1 MSGQD
6 TEIQYLKASV
16 SCAALLERLPPVWQ
30 VDRAESTRRS
40 LKYRRGAGEIVIV
53 NHDGRG
59 WWDPLS
65 DRKGDIFTLVRH
77 LDPGLN
83 FGEARRM
90 LRGFVG
96 IAPAFPEARTSPL
109 EMFVPVEADG
119 ADGGLYFFPFGAI
132 VTHDVPSDERERIF
146 GRLTQVLPKLTTRII
161 REDYSVHEDPSA
173 PIGISNGMLRVDK
186 LTPERAGIV
195 ALTVGQSAA
204 MEYYER
210 IVDSL
215 FARTAQLVD
224 RMATRGTVPYRVT
237 PLHRFI
243 GEAISSRTEVLAVLH
258 LLDKPDAAWEDPAMD
273 LIYDDLRDEFD
284 LVDRYAALTSKLQSI
299 QESLVL
305 VLDVARDRRLVLL
318 EVIVVL
324 LIMLEVILSIPHFT
338 L

>member
-1 MSGQD
+1 MPSRIHQFYAVAF
-6 TEIQYLKASV
+6 E
-16 SCAALLERLPPVWQ
+16 ENF
-30 VDRAESTRRS
+30 S
-40 LKYRRGAGEIVIV
+40 LRQ
-53 NHDGRG
+53 
-59 WWDPLS
+59 
-65 DRKGDIFTLVRH
+65 
-77 LDPGLN
+77 
-83 FGEARRM
+83 
-90 LRGFVG
+90 

-109 EMFVPVEADG
+109 EMFVPVES
-119 ADGGLYFFPFGAI
+119 DGGLYFFPFGAI
-132 VTHDVPSDERERIF
+132 VTHDVPAEHRERIF
-146 GRLTQVLPKLTTRII
+146 ARLTQVLPKLTTRII
-161 REDYSVHEDPSA
+161 REDYSVLEDPACDQSEF
-173 PIGISNGMLRVDK
+173 PDGMLRVDK
-186 LTPERAGIV
+186 LTPQRAGIV

-210 IVDSL
+210 IVDDL

-324 LIMLEVILSIPHFT
+324 LILLEVILSIGHFT

>member
-1 MSGQD
+1 MPSRIHQFYAVAF
-6 TEIQYLKASV
+6 E
-16 SCAALLERLPPVWQ
+16 E
-30 VDRAESTRRS
+30 
-40 LKYRRGAGEIVIV
+40 
-53 NHDGRG
+53 
-59 WWDPLS
+59 
-65 DRKGDIFTLVRH
+65 
-77 LDPGLN
+77 N
-83 FGEARRM
+83 FSFRQ
-90 LRGFVG
+90 

-132 VTHDVPSDERERIF
+132 VTHDVPADERERIF

-324 LIMLEVILSIPHFT
+324 LILLEVILSIGHFT

>member
-1 MSGQD
+1 MPSRIHQFYAVAF
-6 TEIQYLKASV
+6 E
-16 SCAALLERLPPVWQ
+16 E
-30 VDRAESTRRS
+30 
-40 LKYRRGAGEIVIV
+40 
-53 NHDGRG
+53 
-59 WWDPLS
+59 
-65 DRKGDIFTLVRH
+65 
-77 LDPGLN
+77 N
-83 FGEARRM
+83 FSFRQ
-90 LRGFVG
+90 

-109 EMFVPVEADG
+109 EMFVPVESDG
-119 ADGGLYFFPFGAI
+119 SDGGLYFFPFGAI
-132 VTHDVPSDERERIF
+132 VTHDVPAEHRERIF
-146 GRLTQVLPKLTTRII
+146 NRLTQVLPKLTTRII
-161 REDYSVHEDPSA
+161 REDYSVLQDPSA

-299 QESLVL
+299 QDSLVL

-324 LIMLEVILSIPHFT
+324 LILLEVILSIGHFT